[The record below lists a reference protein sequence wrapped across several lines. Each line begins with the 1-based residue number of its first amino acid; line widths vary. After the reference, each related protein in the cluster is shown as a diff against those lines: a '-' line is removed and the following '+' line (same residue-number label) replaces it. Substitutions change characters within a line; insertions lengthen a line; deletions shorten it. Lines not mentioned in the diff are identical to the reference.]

1 MSATTKHTPGPW
13 KLEDGPLGR
22 YIYADSYVGPV
33 ACMYSRL
40 DLPGHCPEVA
50 EQRNANA
57 QIVVTAPDLL
67 DVLRL
72 AFEYLDNIPETAA
85 GGDDEAVR
93 IARAAK
99 KVIAQAEGRT
109 A

>member
-1 MSATTKHTPGPW
+1 MNTKHTPGPW

-22 YIYADSYVGPV
+22 YIYADGRVWAI
-33 ACMYSRL
+33 ACMYK
-40 DLPGHCPEVA
+40 VA
-50 EQRNANA
+50 DQREANA
-57 QIVVTAPDLL
+57 RLVCAAPDML
-67 DVLRL
+67 DVLRR

-85 GGDDEAVR
+85 GGDDEAVE